1 MPSLTAR
8 QSCNYATSTVSPWKP
23 RPGLF
28 RGSSH
33 GGMMK
38 KPSATWHRRLAAPQ
52 RALQPAPPHL
62 LRRRAM
68 ASAAAADG
76 AAGAGPAVA
85 PLTHQDNEYIQTPL
99 KQGTYGFHL
108 GQPGPDLIPL
118 QRIKQAL

>member
-1 MPSLTAR
+1 
-8 QSCNYATSTVSPWKP
+8 
-23 RPGLF
+23 
-28 RGSSH
+28 
-33 GGMMK
+33 MK
-38 KPSATWHRRLAAPQ
+38 KPAATWHRRLAAPQ

-62 LRRRAM
+62 LRSRAM

-76 AAGAGPAVA
+76 AAGGAAA

-118 QRIKQAL
+118 QRINQAL

>member
-1 MPSLTAR
+1 
-8 QSCNYATSTVSPWKP
+8 
-23 RPGLF
+23 
-28 RGSSH
+28 
-33 GGMMK
+33 
-38 KPSATWHRRLAAPQ
+38 
-52 RALQPAPPHL
+52 
-62 LRRRAM
+62 M

-76 AAGAGPAVA
+76 AAGATA